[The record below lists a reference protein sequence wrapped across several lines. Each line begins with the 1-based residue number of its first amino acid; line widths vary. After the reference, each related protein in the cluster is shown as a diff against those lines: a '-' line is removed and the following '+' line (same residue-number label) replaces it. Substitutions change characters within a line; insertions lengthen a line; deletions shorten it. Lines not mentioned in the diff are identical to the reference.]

1 MNKQYVMSNIEI
13 VIYLETGYHECD
25 AVEML
30 EPKELSDI
38 QQIAAYFY
46 VPHIGLE
53 KEQLIEKLV
62 TKTVTVNNR
71 KRGRGVV

>member
-13 VIYLETGYHECD
+13 VIYLETGFHECD

-30 EPKELSDI
+30 EVKELLDL

-46 VPHIGLE
+46 VPFIGLE
-53 KEQLIEKLV
+53 KDQLIEKLV
-62 TKTVTVNNR
+62 TKTVTANNR